1 MLGKG
6 TGPLSSLPM
15 GHGTKASVP
24 SSHRPGNGF
33 LLPILMAVLGDEGE
47 CDQSVHGQG
56 VAGFGVL
63 LGGLWQQWEMSYSVP
78 M

>member
-1 MLGKG
+1 M
-6 TGPLSSLPM
+6 
-15 GHGTKASVP
+15 
-24 SSHRPGNGF
+24 
-33 LLPILMAVLGDEGE
+33 PILMAVLGDEGE